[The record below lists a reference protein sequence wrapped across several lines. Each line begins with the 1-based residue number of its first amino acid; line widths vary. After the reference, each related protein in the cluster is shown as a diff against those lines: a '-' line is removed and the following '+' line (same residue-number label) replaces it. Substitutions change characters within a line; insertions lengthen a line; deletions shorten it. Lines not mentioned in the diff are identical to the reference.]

1 MPTRLALHVL
11 LAAFHV
17 VRGSVWARE
26 DRGLSAS
33 TDVGDDSEDWFEEM
47 LGRRVAVPRS
57 FKASPMTLGASQAM
71 RAMHQMRRLQLETTT
86 SSSTSSTTTTSSST
100 SSSSSSST
108 TTTTSSSS
116 SSTSSTSTTTTT
128 SSSTSSS
135 SSSSTTT
142 TTSSSSS
149 SSSSS
154 STTTT
159 TSSSTSSS
167 SSSSTT
173 TTTSSSSSSTS
184 STSTTTTTSSSTS
197 SSTSTTTT
205 STSSS
210 TSSSTST
217 RTTTSSSTSSTSST
231 STTSVTSTTT
241 STSGTSTTTT
251 TSSFLPE
258 DVVELLDLLNRQR
271 KNEAAGAVRDVA
283 SSEEEQVKAQVSA
296 LLEAANQSEGAIPQ
310 VTNETDTGTVTVMAF
325 TSEAVEAAR
334 RTGAAVPVST
344 GGADAAEVPSQVL
357 AQAMEMAAAKVGSD
371 KAVVLSLTAINDATA
386 EKLQVPIEQKTT
398 SVQSQRLSINLWDED
413 GKPIEIDKPLRE
425 PIKLRFEVN
434 NSDPSLRCA
443 FWDEIEA
450 KWSEEG
456 LKTVSMDGKQ
466 LECETVHLS
475 IFAAVVFSIENVA
488 ACSTAMY
495 LLSDEGFRN
504 LFDVTGWGSSV
515 QAVFFGIFLSICVL
529 ALTYFCYLDIVSAR
543 EMGLL
548 SGETESEAAKD
559 TKKPEHVV
567 HHVDEAAQRGC
578 GRCSQLLE
586 GFSVL
591 AICSTL
597 KQVCLRTSKRISRLP
612 CDVANKCVSA
622 LHSYKTG
629 VESESVKVLLE
640 KKMGEMR
647 AEHQM
652 PTTKNQRRRAEH
664 GQTALQRNTQG
675 ILDTWEVKR
684 GMQEQGRKAV
694 ECVLDAPF
702 YWRVVLFLPVFQPLI
717 GILLF
722 SLRVSHSKR
731 ASLLILKFL
740 TAGAASALFYG
751 GVEQEG
757 CTPPRDALDDLIRT
771 IVVSFVCLCLGDLM
785 ILLLTLIGRR
795 SVATSLCVVYI
806 LLFLSNMHPAD
817 VQKWFESSAWSLAQ
831 GLILK
836 PLAMSLVMNT
846 LLSIALSFSR
856 VRLAIKTTWLLK
868 GIEVHMT
875 PEEEDQLKRAFEEA
889 QQNQDGPTSVF
900 SMLDVI
906 REDSTAK
913 GDMTY
918 TDALQMTRKIV
929 IREDAESRV
938 DEEVKE
944 PPRVKRKMLRRV
956 RRRRHPNL
964 AGQVPLSNIEQGQS
978 PEVSAAPIVKRKVL
992 RDRRVKRRRHPNLAG
1007 QAPLSNIEQG
1017 QSPEGTEQLGM
1028 CAIVLDVEE
1037 EQEVESVAHLSGTR

>member
-1 MPTRLALHVL
+1 MMASFEHQGGDARAQGRRATVFQGVTDDPRRQPGHAGYAPDAALAAGDDHELIDELHYYHVL
-11 LAAFHV
+11 IDQLFLFKFYNDHHIFIVQLHIFNFYDDDHILIDQFFHFHDHDEHLLIDQLLHFN
-17 VRGSVWARE
+17 E
-26 DRGLSAS
+26 DDHILIDQLYIFHIYHFGDKHNNQHFGQLGLPCQSI
-33 TDVGDDSEDWFEEM
+33 
-47 LGRRVAVPRS
+47 
-57 FKASPMTLGASQAM
+57 SQIHPWLM
-71 RAMHQMRRLQLETTT
+71 
-86 SSSTSSTTTTSSST
+86 S
-100 SSSSSSST
+100 
-108 TTTTSSSS
+108 
-116 SSTSSTSTTTTT
+116 
-128 SSSTSSS
+128 
-135 SSSSTTT
+135 
-142 TTSSSSS
+142 
-149 SSSSS
+149 
-154 STTTT
+154 
-159 TSSSTSSS
+159 
-167 SSSSTT
+167 
-173 TTTSSSSSSTS
+173 
-184 STSTTTTTSSSTS
+184 
-197 SSTSTTTT
+197 
-205 STSSS
+205 
-210 TSSSTST
+210 
-217 RTTTSSSTSSTSST
+217 
-231 STTSVTSTTT
+231 
-241 STSGTSTTTT
+241 TSTTTT

-386 EKLQVPIEQKTT
+386 EKLQ
-398 SVQSQRLSINLWDED
+398 QRPQD

-504 LFDVTGWGSSV
+504 LFDVTG
-515 QAVFFGIFLSICVL
+515 
-529 ALTYFCYLDIVSAR
+529 
-543 EMGLL
+543 
-548 SGETESEAAKD
+548 
-559 TKKPEHVV
+559 
-567 HHVDEAAQRGC
+567 
-578 GRCSQLLE
+578 
-586 GFSVL
+586 
-591 AICSTL
+591 
-597 KQVCLRTSKRISRLP
+597 
-612 CDVANKCVSA
+612 
-622 LHSYKTG
+622 
-629 VESESVKVLLE
+629 
-640 KKMGEMR
+640 
-647 AEHQM
+647 
-652 PTTKNQRRRAEH
+652 
-664 GQTALQRNTQG
+664 
-675 ILDTWEVKR
+675 
-684 GMQEQGRKAV
+684 
-694 ECVLDAPF
+694 
-702 YWRVVLFLPVFQPLI
+702 
-717 GILLF
+717 
-722 SLRVSHSKR
+722 
-731 ASLLILKFL
+731 FL
-740 TAGAASALFYG
+740 TALT
-751 GVEQEG
+751 GVH
-757 CTPPRDALDDLIRT
+757 DLIRT

-889 QQNQDGPTSVF
+889 QQNQESAPKGDGPTSVF

-944 PPRVKRKMLRRV
+944 PPRVKRKVLRRV

-1037 EQEVESVAHLSGTR
+1037 EQEAGQAPLSNVEQGQSPEEEGAETNPVRNHFPAAEWLEKAGEAPSSNITSEQGQVPEDTESTEWLGMCAIVLDVEEEEEVESVAHLSGTR